1 MASDL
6 TQVNP
11 PVAGVPHPNEY
22 PAIDGIVEKFCVWRH
37 SFGSPQEQSNRGV
50 LERAVYDFHT
60 DNFLT
65 KPVVQ
70 YLYRGNPTEDEL
82 SRINTIWDQFKE
94 LGSDLDQK
102 AKSLKYTIAD
112 NPRWHAYQK
121 PSKALPTRVN
131 FKFYLTIS
139 NGWNL
144 GTFLDNMYFMQGLL
158 DGIAKAKTQG
168 SVSVKLAVPMLMN
181 LAHKDNVVIHFSRAE
196 DAAAIWS
203 AVKASGLTLY
213 PRHLLRRTEWGYDMG
228 KSDATLVS
236 EYFPDLARRFIRP
249 HMCPPNNLTSEDRQL
264 VFDALV
270 QSVLTAPHR
279 AGINFQYR

>member
-1 MASDL
+1 M
-6 TQVNP
+6 
-11 PVAGVPHPNEY
+11 
-22 PAIDGIVEKFCVWRH
+22 
-37 SFGSPQEQSNRGV
+37 
-50 LERAVYDFHT
+50 
-60 DNFLT
+60 
-65 KPVVQ
+65 
-70 YLYRGNPTEDEL
+70 
-82 SRINTIWDQFKE
+82 
-94 LGSDLDQK
+94 
-102 AKSLKYTIAD
+102 
-112 NPRWHAYQK
+112 
-121 PSKALPTRVN
+121 N

-168 SVSVKLAVPMLMN
+168 SVSVKIAVPMPMN

-203 AVKASGLTLY
+203 AVKASGLNLY
-213 PRHLLRRTEWGYDMG
+213 PRHLLRRTEWGYDTG

-249 HMCPPNNLTSEDRQL
+249 HMCPPNKLTSSDRQL